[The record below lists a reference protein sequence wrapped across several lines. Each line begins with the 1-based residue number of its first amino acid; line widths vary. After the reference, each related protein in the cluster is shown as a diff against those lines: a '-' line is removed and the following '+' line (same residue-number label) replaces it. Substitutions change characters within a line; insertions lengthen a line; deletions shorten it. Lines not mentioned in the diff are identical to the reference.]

1 MTETVDG
8 SARTPSGRPVPSSAG
23 ARRALTGHTLR
34 HRHAGQPPRHHLRP
48 VVRLYAR
55 LTRRTSAIIGVVM
68 AGYVAL
74 EVASYR
80 SAYPEGVTPLQFEI
94 FKDNPAVRMMNGVP
108 HALDTAGGFTVWD
121 GGWMM
126 QIIIAVWAILTTSR
140 LLRGEEDLDRTDLV
154 LAAPVR
160 APAATAVVV
169 SVLVIEST
177 LVGAAAAGAM
187 GLTGQAWTSALLFGV
202 GLATVGATF
211 VAATAVVS
219 QLVEVRR
226 RVAGLS
232 TALLGMA
239 YLVRMVGNSADSRSW
254 VRWTTPLGWMDQL
267 EPFGADDALALVPM
281 LAVPAALG
289 ILAIR
294 LRAAR
299 DTGGALLAPE
309 SAGSSHLRLLSSP
322 LAFAWRS
329 SRATLLGWGL
339 GLAAIAA
346 IMGALVT
353 TMIDWIAQDEG
364 YQQILA
370 SVGLEAALTLDGFV
384 AVMAFV
390 FGLAVAVHVVFR
402 IGTARAE
409 EETSRLEAILA
420 RPVSRL
426 RWLGGH
432 VLLTGL
438 GAVLLTALAG
448 AATWAGARIAGSD
461 ELRLA
466 DALAASAN
474 TLSVVVLVGGIT
486 VGIYGAAPRLTVP
499 VPLAVVVGTFVLY
512 LLGPALGWPDGVLN
526 LSPFTHLA
534 LVPQQAW
541 AGAAAVVMCGIGLAL
556 TTVGAVAFRR
566 RDLGAG

>member
-1 MTETVDG
+1 MTETM
-8 SARTPSGRPVPSSAG
+8 GRSVRAPAEASSPSSAAAG
-23 ARRALTGHTLR
+23 RARRPRHT
-34 HRHAGQPPRHHLRP
+34 APPRRHSLRA

-55 LTRRTSAIIGVVM
+55 LTWRTSAIIAVVM

-74 EVASYR
+74 EVASYG
-80 SAYPEGVTPLQFEI
+80 SAYPNGVSPLQFAI
-94 FKDNPAVRMMNGVP
+94 FEDNPAVRMMNGVP
-108 HALDTAGGFTVWD
+108 SALDTAGGFTVWD

-126 QIIIAVWAILTTSR
+126 QLIIAVWAVLTTSR

-160 APAATAVVV
+160 PTAATAVVV
-169 SVLVIEST
+169 SVLMVESA
-177 LVGAAAAGAM
+177 LVGATAAVAL
-187 GLTGQAWTSALLFGV
+187 GLSAQPWTGSILFGV
-202 GLATVGATF
+202 GLAAVGATF
-211 VAATAVVS
+211 TAVTAVVS

-232 TALLGMA
+232 TALLGVA
-239 YLVRMVGNSADSRSW
+239 YLLRMVGNSADSRSW
-254 VRWTTPLGWMDQL
+254 VRWSTPLGWVDQL
-267 EPFGADDALALVPM
+267 QPFGADDVLTLVPM

-294 LRAAR
+294 LRGVR

-309 SAGSSHLRLLSSP
+309 TAGRSHLRLLSSP

-329 SRATLLGWGL
+329 NQATLLGWVI

-370 SVGLEAALTLDGFV
+370 SVGLEAALSLGGFV
-384 AVMAFV
+384 AVIAIV

-432 VLLTGL
+432 LLLTGI
-438 GAVLLTALAG
+438 GAVLLTVVVG
-448 AATWAGARIAGSD
+448 AAIWAGARVAGSD
-461 ELRLA
+461 ELHLD
-466 DALAASAN
+466 DALGASLN
-474 TLSVVVLVGGIT
+474 TLPVVVLVAGLT
-486 VGIYGAAPRLTVP
+486 VAMFGVAPRLTVP
-499 VPLAVVVGTFVLY
+499 VPLAGVVGSFVLY
-512 LLGPALGWPDGVLN
+512 LLGPALKWPDWALN

-534 LVPQQAW
+534 MVPQQAW
-541 AGAAAVVMCGIGLAL
+541 AGTAALVMCALGIALA
-556 TTVGAVAFRR
+556 TAGAITFRR